1 MGILRIGTL
10 GMDILEM
17 GILVGIGHIG
27 WEIGKLDREK
37 WGYWMG
43 GYTERLGGLGL
54 GRIRKLVCDGRE
66 TLFLAFLERFQYWN
80 SCTANF
86 LGHVTSRHMRDSTSR
101 LDPFR
106 LSRFRDRIL
115 IPRYCDPYF

>member
-1 MGILRIGTL
+1 MGILRMGILGMGILGMGILGMGIL
-10 GMDILEM
+10 GMDILGM

-27 WEIGKLDREK
+27 WEMGKLDGEK

-66 TLFLAFLERFQYWN
+66 ILFLAFLERFQCWN
-80 SCTANF
+80 SCTANYW
-86 LGHVTSRHMRDSTSR
+86 S
-101 LDPFR
+101 
-106 LSRFRDRIL
+106 
-115 IPRYCDPYF
+115 CDLASYV

>member
-1 MGILRIGTL
+1 MGILQMGILGMGIL
-10 GMDILEM
+10 GMDIL
-17 GILVGIGHIG
+17 VGNGNIE
-27 WEIGKLDREK
+27 WE
-37 WGYWMG
+37 YWTG
-43 GYTERLGGLGL
+43 ETLSVWENLRLGP
-54 GRIRKLVCDGRE
+54 IRKLVCDGRE
-66 TLFLAFLERFQYWN
+66 ALFLAFLERFQCWN

-115 IPRYCDPYF
+115 IPQYCDPSE

>member
-1 MGILRIGTL
+1 MGRARIGRK
-10 GMDILEM
+10 MDIWD
-17 GILVGIGHIG
+17 GRIL
-27 WEIGKLDREK
+27 WEGKSRAK
-37 WGYWMG
+37 G
-43 GYTERLGGLGL
+43 RGLWHVTKTSEATWTYRAFGNLAL
-54 GRIRKLVCDGRE
+54 GRIREFACDRRE

-106 LSRFRDRIL
+106 LSRFRDRIST
-115 IPRYCDPYF
+115 PRYCDPYF

>member
-1 MGILRIGTL
+1 MGILDGNIRRENTH
-10 GMDILEM
+10 
-17 GILVGIGHIG
+17 GH
-27 WEIGKLDREK
+27 
-37 WGYWMG
+37 
-43 GYTERLGGLGL
+43 TERLGGLGL
-54 GRIRKLVCDGRE
+54 GPIRKLVCDGRE
-66 TLFLAFLERFQYWN
+66 ALFLAFLERFQYRN

-106 LSRFRDRIL
+106 LSRFRDRIS